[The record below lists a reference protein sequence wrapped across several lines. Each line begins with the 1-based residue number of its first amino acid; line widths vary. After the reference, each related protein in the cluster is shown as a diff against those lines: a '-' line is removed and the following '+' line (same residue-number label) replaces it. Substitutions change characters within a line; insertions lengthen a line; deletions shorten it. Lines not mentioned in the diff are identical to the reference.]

1 MLEPSI
7 DQLQTKINSKYTLV
21 TLSARRARQIQDTN
35 ILQLDNPKSVK
46 SVGKALEEIQAGK
59 LTFTAATQVTER
71 Q

>member
-21 TLSARRARQIQDTN
+21 TLSARRARQIQDKK
-35 ILQLDNPKSVK
+35 ILQLEHPKSAK
-46 SVGKALEEIQAGK
+46 NVGIALEEIQAEK
-59 LTFTAATQVTER
+59 LTYIATDVKER